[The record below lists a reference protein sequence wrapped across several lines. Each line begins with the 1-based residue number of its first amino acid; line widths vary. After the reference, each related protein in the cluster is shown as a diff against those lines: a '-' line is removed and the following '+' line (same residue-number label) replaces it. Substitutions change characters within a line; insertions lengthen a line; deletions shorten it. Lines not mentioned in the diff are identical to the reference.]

1 MQTSESDFYKTI
13 ISIDSTNV
21 NDKLDSLV
29 SECNTKKI
37 VYNDDA
43 HHVDMTFIKDNEIL
57 LVKTDILSD
66 EEKVLSWLAD
76 EKVLGDEPPLYFSET
91 SHRRSPVYD
100 MIEEKKKFSY
110 IYPEPEYRIYV
121 LLLCNYS
128 IINEDEVQE
137 TWESMGVFVVDN
149 IIGLSSLK
157 ETDNKSAD
165 EDNDSNGHA
174 NKSNDTKD
182 STSNKDDEEFERLL
196 NDFIAAEYNDE
207 DTPAENTSL
216 SKKKVQELRNAPISP
231 KDVFFI
237 NYVEV
242 YGVYDEGKRSS
253 NALKVINIKGLESVF
268 LVI

>member
-149 IIGLSSLK
+149 IIGLSSLIIV
-157 ETDNKSAD
+157 
-165 EDNDSNGHA
+165 
-174 NKSNDTKD
+174 
-182 STSNKDDEEFERLL
+182 R
-196 NDFIAAEYNDE
+196 
-207 DTPAENTSL
+207 
-216 SKKKVQELRNAPISP
+216 
-231 KDVFFI
+231 
-237 NYVEV
+237 
-242 YGVYDEGKRSS
+242 
-253 NALKVINIKGLESVF
+253 
-268 LVI
+268 